1 MSRNETGSYLEIPQ
15 HPYSPRGIVFFIQQ
29 RRGNRQR
36 PRGTGN
42 PIATTVEE
50 ETETKLEAMI
60 KKITSNQEAEP
71 Q

>member
-15 HPYSPRGIVFFIQQ
+15 HPYSPRGIIFFIQQ
-29 RRGNRQR
+29 RRGNRQG

-50 ETETKLEAMI
+50 ETETKLHD
-60 KKITSNQEAEP
+60 KKISSNQEAEP